1 MKEIYAEIEID
12 TSAARVWEILMDFAA
27 YPEWNPFI
35 REISGD
41 TRVGSVLR
49 VRFQPPG
56 ARGMTFKPKLL
67 RFEPAREIRWL
78 GKLFISGLFDGEHA
92 LTIKPL
98 EGDRVIFS
106 QREEFTGLL
115 VTFLSGTLRGAAKG
129 FEAMNRALKQRAE
142 LTGK

>member
-12 TSAARVWEILMDFAA
+12 TSAARVWEILMDFAS

-41 TRVGSVLR
+41 ARVGSMLR

-56 ARGMTFKPKLL
+56 GRGMTFKPKLQ
-67 RFEPAREIRWL
+67 RIEPAREIRWL

-92 LTIKPL
+92 LTIKQL

-106 QREEFTGLL
+106 QHEKFTGLL
-115 VTFLSGTLRGAAKG
+115 VPLLFGTLKGAAKG